1 MSVRIRVATAADIEA
16 WSAMRAELWPEAD
29 PGDLRAEALAWDA
42 TAGVAL
48 LAGTVVV
55 GIEKIMTRAE
65 LARSR
70 HQLAQL
76 DERLLRDIGVDRAT
90 ARFEATKPLDDR
102 SNLIYARR
110 HES

>member
-1 MSVRIRVATAADIEA
+1 MSIVSNVRGARADVP
-16 WSAMRAELWPEAD
+16 SFSFGRA
-29 PGDLRAEALAWDA
+29 
-42 TAGVAL
+42 VAL

-76 DERLLRDIGVDRAT
+76 DERLLRDIGIDRAT
-90 ARFEATKPLDDR
+90 ARFEATKPFW
-102 SNLIYARR
+102 S
-110 HES
+110 

>member
-1 MSVRIRVATAADIEA
+1 MSIVSNVRVARADVP
-16 WSAMRAELWPEAD
+16 SFSFGRA
-29 PGDLRAEALAWDA
+29 
-42 TAGVAL
+42 VAL

-76 DERLLRDIGVDRAT
+76 DERLLRDIGIDRAT
-90 ARFEATKPLDDR
+90 ARFEAAKPFW
-102 SNLIYARR
+102 S
-110 HES
+110 

>member
-1 MSVRIRVATAADIEA
+1 MSIVSNVRVARADVP
-16 WSAMRAELWPEAD
+16 SFSFGRA
-29 PGDLRAEALAWDA
+29 
-42 TAGVAL
+42 VAL

-76 DERLLRDIGVDRAT
+76 DERLLRDIGIDRAT
-90 ARFEATKPLDDR
+90 ARFEATRPFW
-102 SNLIYARR
+102 S
-110 HES
+110 